1 MYFGAVTFNARFP
14 AEIAVFPAFTEL
26 WVVAIGASTVV
37 VFLHSPV
44 VTEVEVL
51 VPPGVVPPSSVPEV
65 EFNKLAVAV
74 MDNDGLFPV
83 VSTAEF
89 VKEIFMEALALK
101 LFTVIVP
108 SSSVTPVGSVPV
120 LFRREPFHVSS
131 KPDISCSVRFV
142 IVAVYVRLFALVP
155 ATASFCPS
163 IVTCRAAVPSTV
175 PETVTGDRFVFGDC
189 FTVVVFVTFPV
200 TSFCSTFPVT
210 FVPLADTVREGLVPT
225 EKLPL
230 LIKVYSLLAP
240 VFNIPTEIEVV
251 EPELSFTVHPVP
263 S

>member
-131 KPDISCSVRFV
+131 KPDCSHSFPLQLHS
-142 IVAVYVRLFALVP
+142 ALQLLLAGRLFHPPFRKL
-155 ATASFCPS
+155 S
-163 IVTCRAAVPSTV
+163 
-175 PETVTGDRFVFGDC
+175 
-189 FTVVVFVTFPV
+189 
-200 TSFCSTFPVT
+200 
-210 FVPLADTVREGLVPT
+210 LAIDLYSEIA
-225 EKLPL
+225 LPL
-230 LIKVYSLLAP
+230 LFLLP
-240 VFNIPTEIEVV
+240 FP
-251 EPELSFTVHPVP
+251 
-263 S
+263 